1 MIIKDYLVKTILEK
15 LEKDNQSYNAIQNY
29 LNYIDLRLQDDLK
42 HEKYDNKTER
52 HHILPRSLFPEYLN
66 DKNNLVTLTLEQH
79 IKVHQLLAYTGEYSC
94 IAAYWSTTRIK
105 KNKLSKD
112 VIQPYFE
119 ESKALFDTVNGNP
132 VVNLTEGIIFKSSC
146 EAGRKYGLS
155 NVAIINACKRQ
166 LITKKCY
173 WCFASDLGD
182 KTYEEKIEE
191 IKQIRKQRRKGQA
204 EKLKNYHNEI
214 AENVIN
220 IHTGEVFGSITL
232 ANEHYGIRSIS
243 QAIHFKVR
251 AADCFWMFE
260 KDCYD
265 REKKLEEYLEYER
278 TTKGIN
284 RPKDDFNPGG
294 KFIPG
299 TTAVINLET
308 GEIIKS
314 MRELAKKYGL
324 VTVSN
329 NIRKH
334 YKVGGY
340 YWTKYDRSKTL
351 EQQREEYFKDM
362 KVNPYKKTE

>member
-1 MIIKDYLVKTILEK
+1 MIIKDYLINAILEK
-15 LEKDNQSYNAIQNY
+15 LGKDNQSYNAIQDY
-29 LNYIDLRLQDDLK
+29 LNYIDQRLQERLVHK
-42 HEKYDNKTER
+42 KYDKSTET

-105 KNKLSKD
+105 KNRLPKE
-112 VIQPYFE
+112 IIMPYFE

-204 EKLKNYHNEI
+204 EKLKNYHNDI

-243 QAIHFKVR
+243 QAIHYKLR

-260 KDCYD
+260 KDCDD
-265 REKKLEEYLEYER
+265 REKKLQEYLDYER
-278 TTKGIN
+278 ETKGIN